1 MTNVETEWQH
11 APHDFELPADEVHVW
26 RARLDRPQNCIDGLL
41 QVLSTQEREHADR
54 FHFDADRKR
63 AIIGRGLA
71 RLLLG
76 HCLDRPADELRIEYN
91 EFGKP
96 ALSAV
101 HHSPLQFNVSH
112 AGDLILVALARGHRL
127 GVDVEQMRTGF
138 AIDAVA
144 AQFFSPNECRAL
156 AAIAPESRCEAF
168 FSCWTRKEAY
178 LKGRGE
184 GLSLPLHQFDVA
196 FGPGEEPRLL
206 ETRHDPAEAK
216 RWTLHAFNPG
226 HGCNAALAIES
237 SGLNSNAGIATR
249 SFPADL
255 PLLFRAKVSA
265 RQLAV
270 SAGRHSSKLCG
281 SQFPTKP
288 PTQCSSL
295 SSLDGRS
302 GIFRTT
308 IITDCAFD

>member
-1 MTNVETEWQH
+1 MTSVETVWQH
-11 APHDFELPADEVHVW
+11 TPHEYELPADEVHVW
-26 RARLDRPQNCIDGLL
+26 RVRLDWPQNCIDGLL
-41 QVLSTQEREHADR
+41 QVLSTQERERADR
-54 FHFDADRKR
+54 FHFDTDRKR

-76 HCLDRPADELRIEYN
+76 HCLNRPPDELQIEYN

-101 HHSPLQFNVSH
+101 HHSLLQFNVSH
-112 AGDLILVALARGHRL
+112 AGDLILVALAEGRKL

-144 AQFFSPNECRAL
+144 ARFFSLNERRAL

-184 GLSLPLHQFDVA
+184 GLSLPLHHFDVA

-216 RWTLHAFNPG
+216 RWTLHAFDPG

-237 SGLNSNAGIATR
+237 SGLRLKCWDCHA
-249 SFPADL
+249 L
-255 PLLFRAKVSA
+255 PF
-265 RQLAV
+265 
-270 SAGRHSSKLCG
+270 
-281 SQFPTKP
+281 F
-288 PTQCSSL
+288 
-295 SSLDGRS
+295 S
-302 GIFRTT
+302 GHG
-308 IITDCAFD
+308 

>member
-26 RARLDRPQNCIDGLL
+26 RVRLDRPQNCIDGLL

-101 HHSPLQFNVSH
+101 HHSPLQFNVAH

-144 AQFFSPNECRAL
+144 ARFFSPNECRAL

-237 SGLNSNAGIATR
+237 SGLR
-249 SFPADL
+249 LKCWDCHEVL
-255 PLLFRAKVSA
+255 P
-265 RQLAV
+265 
-270 SAGRHSSKLCG
+270 G
-281 SQFPTKP
+281 
-288 PTQCSSL
+288 
-295 SSLDGRS
+295 
-302 GIFRTT
+302 
-308 IITDCAFD
+308 

>member
-112 AGDLILVALARGHRL
+112 AGDLILVALA
-127 GVDVEQMRTGF
+127 GVTDWGWMSSRCV
-138 AIDAVA
+138 
-144 AQFFSPNECRAL
+144 RAL
-156 AAIAPESRCEAF
+156 PSM
-168 FSCWTRKEAY
+168 
-178 LKGRGE
+178 
-184 GLSLPLHQFDVA
+184 LS
-196 FGPGEEPRLL
+196 
-206 ETRHDPAEAK
+206 RHDSFH
-216 RWTLHAFNPG
+216 RT
-226 HGCNAALAIES
+226 NAVPWLR
-237 SGLNSNAGIATR
+237 LRR
-249 SFPADL
+249 SHDARLFFPA
-255 PLLFRAKVSA
+255 
-265 RQLAV
+265 
-270 SAGRHSSKLCG
+270 GT
-281 SQFPTKP
+281 SQ
-288 PTQCSSL
+288 
-295 SSLDGRS
+295 R
-302 GIFRTT
+302 GIS
-308 IITDCAFD
+308 